1 MESAKPEV
9 RTQRC
14 NDITNLLSDTGMDFL
29 AEGTIWNGAN
39 ARGIRRI
46 LIVAG
51 VLLFHLLCYS
61 LVNIYNDNRPASDF
75 WDFNTLVDGWIP
87 YIGWTWVFYYLGVLY
102 FTAWGIYLAA
112 KLPDKSPRSLFQ
124 AYLFM
129 IFAAN
134 TLQVTF
140 PSRSPWPQ
148 EPVPFQR
155 FMHSYVSYDPYVCLP
170 SMHVA
175 LSVMPAALSLSV
187 LRSNWLRTISISL
200 AVLITIST
208 LTLKEHFFLD
218 TLTGLA
224 LGLLAY
230 GYYRWQLRRSQDV

>member
-1 MESAKPEV
+1 M
-9 RTQRC
+9 
-14 NDITNLLSDTGMDFL
+14 
-29 AEGTIWNGAN
+29 
-39 ARGIRRI
+39 
-46 LIVAG
+46 IV
-51 VLLFHLLCYS
+51 V
-61 LVNIYNDNRPASDF
+61 
-75 WDFNTLVDGWIP
+75 
-87 YIGWTWVFYYLGVLY
+87 
-102 FTAWGIYLAA
+102 
-112 KLPDKSPRSLFQ
+112 
-124 AYLFM
+124 
-129 IFAAN
+129 AN
-134 TLQVTF
+134 TLQVAF
-140 PSRSPWPQ
+140 PSRSPWAQ
-148 EPVPFQR
+148 EPVAFQR

-230 GYYRWQLRRSQDV
+230 GYYRWQLRRSKEV